1 MTSDIP
7 VAEVATK
14 VPLVATAPTTSLC
27 MSARVHVA
35 PTTGFLATILTLL
48 VMTVSWLPTHQTSFV
63 EAAFGS
69 NLGPPKI
76 LLHALLCEA
85 RAPHAPLPD
94 INQRSVSIMEDPHVF
109 GLAGKQTPIKWWRD
123 ASKLC
128 MERGFTGFII
138 QVNGQLR
145 VTNRHFLQKQAC
157 ILVNRLLRNLDL
169 PANPFISFSSRTWSI
184 TFCNPFEL
192 WRCHHV
198 CELLMCY
205 NGLERLEP
213 LSAASRNT
221 HLFKAAADVC
231 SCTVICHASQPLQ
244 RNNQHRS
251 TCWTALPFKSLQ
263 TSTTVR
269 SPGSCHLRGL
279 AWEYTT
285 FQFSSFACPFGLSLL
300 RSMWTLAGEGIM
312 RTAQWAKPARL
323 LLAASVTCKQWSM
336 WPIQCFSSRFW
347 MNHFR
352 KIAKKGCVSGESP
365 SKR

>member
-1 MTSDIP
+1 M
-7 VAEVATK
+7 AEVATK
-14 VPLVATAPTTSLC
+14 VLLYATVP
-27 MSARVHVA
+27 MFARVHVA
-35 PTTGFLATILTLL
+35 PTTAFLVTILTLL
-48 VMTVSWLPTHQTSFV
+48 IVTVSWLLTLQTSLV
-63 EAAFGS
+63 EAVFGS

-85 RAPHAPLPD
+85 RAPHAPVPN
-94 INQRSVSIMEDPHVF
+94 INQRSVSIMEDPHAF
-109 GLAGKQTPIKWWRD
+109 DLAGKQTPIKWWRD

-128 MERGFTGFII
+128 IERGFTGFII

-157 ILVNRLLRNLDL
+157 VLVNRLLPNLDL
-169 PANPFISFSSRTWSI
+169 PANPFISFSSRTWSL
-184 TFCNPFEL
+184 TRCNFLEL
-192 WRCHHV
+192 WRCHHFLRAADVLQRAWAAWAFV
-198 CELLMCY
+198 CDIKKY
-205 NGLERLEP
+205 T
-213 LSAASRNT
+213 A
-221 HLFKAAADVC
+221 FKAATDVC
-231 SCTVICHASQPLQ
+231 SCTVTCHAIQPLQ

-285 FQFSSFACPFGLSLL
+285 FQFSSFACPFGVSLL
-300 RSMWTLAGEGIM
+300 RSMWTHAGEGIM
-312 RTAQWAKPARL
+312 RTAQWAKPARP
-323 LLAASVTCKQWSM
+323 LLAASVTCKQWST
-336 WPIQCFSSRFW
+336 WPIHCFSSRFW